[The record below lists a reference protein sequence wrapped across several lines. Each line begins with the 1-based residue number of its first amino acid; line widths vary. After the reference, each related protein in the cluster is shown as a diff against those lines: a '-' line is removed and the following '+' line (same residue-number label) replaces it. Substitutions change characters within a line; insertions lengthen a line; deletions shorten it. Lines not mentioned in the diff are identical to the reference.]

1 METGWKRCPVQVQ
14 YTGMVSSWS
23 QFATLNNDE
32 EKSQTRRLGT
42 GGTFDSRG
50 ADEKV
55 ILDADLGRIYGVEI
69 KAFNRGEAQ
78 RRPLSAR
85 FRFPAFPEGICFF
98 KVPIGRNLTHAP

>member
-1 METGWKRCPVQVQ
+1 
-14 YTGMVSSWS
+14 MVSSWS

-69 KAFNRGEAQ
+69 KAFNRAVK
-78 RRPLSAR
+78 RNAD
-85 FRFPAFPEGICFF
+85 RFPPDFVFQLSRKEFASLRFQSGAI
-98 KVPIGRNLTHAP
+98 